1 MVVCGLRSAG
11 FFQFCDDRIA
21 KPAANRFQMKL
32 DVLTEGLVQSS
43 QQVAAE
49 RGSCGTT
56 QPMTA
61 PDFADGVSTLI
72 SSANQHGKSLP
83 HV

>member
-1 MVVCGLRSAG
+1 MIVCGLRLAG
-11 FFQFCDDRIA
+11 FFQFCDDCIA
-21 KPAANRFQMKL
+21 EPAADCLQMKL

-43 QQVAAE
+43 QQMATE
-49 RGSCGTT
+49 RGSRGTT

-61 PDFADGVSTLI
+61 PDFSDGVSTLI